1 MPGEPLRKN
10 MVETPIEIFEETPKG
25 ILRKSLVINLD
36 GVLVEVQEKPLIEN
50 QRNPEN
56 TK

>member
-25 ILRKSLVINLD
+25 ILRKSLVLNLD